1 MLTNLM
7 SFDFNDGGDASNQGA
22 LLCRLLHVPKAF
34 TGQVMRAAA
43 SAHGLITLD
52 NCRQLLCSA
61 FQKLLEREALLQH
74 IHIKQ
79 GLGAALCPPSALIC
93 AVVLSLLQARPHT
106 QTSLIWAAYLRLW
119 R

>member
-1 MLTNLM
+1 MLYNESEGRVLTNLM
-7 SFDFNDGGDASNQGA
+7 AFELNGGGDASNQGA
-22 LLCRLLHVPKAF
+22 VLCTLLHVPKAF
-34 TGQVMRAAA
+34 TGHVMRAAA

-79 GLGAALCPPSALIC
+79 GLGAPYFHPQL
-93 AVVLSLLQARPHT
+93 
-106 QTSLIWAAYLRLW
+106 
-119 R
+119 